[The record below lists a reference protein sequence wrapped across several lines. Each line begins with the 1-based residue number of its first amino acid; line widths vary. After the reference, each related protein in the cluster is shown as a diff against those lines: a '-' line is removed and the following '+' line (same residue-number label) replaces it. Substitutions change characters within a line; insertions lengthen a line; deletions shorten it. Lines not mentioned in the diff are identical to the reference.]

1 MLARIVLG
9 SARTLVQGGRVEPAG
24 ACFADARA
32 CRPRLVRLA
41 RSILAALGL
50 TQWVRPVQTATHF
63 TKMVRWHAC

>member
-1 MLARIVLG
+1 MLARNGLG

-32 CRPRLVRLA
+32 CRSRLALLA

-50 TQWVRPVQTATHF
+50 TRWVRRVQTATHF
-63 TKMVRWHAC
+63 TKMVR